1 MRPINIYL
9 LSRSAVFDAETF
21 ERADRVLSAN
31 DSVIREHEKNDLKAL
46 ADCLTAAGC
55 ALPLFDGFYYSY
67 TVPQI
72 GKEFDLLKFADGA
85 TLNIEIKHE
94 RVADDEIVAQLEKN
108 RYYLA
113 HLGGRVTSLCYIA
126 LENEWKEYDGA
137 TLSAVAAE
145 RAAELVGEFADCVHV
160 IIDELFKPSEFLVSP
175 LTEPQRF
182 LNGEYFLTNHQN
194 DIKKSIMRA
203 ARARSQRY
211 FSIKGGAG
219 TGKTLLLYDLAHELT
234 ALGKVCVVHCG
245 ILCGGHA
252 EIMRN
257 SAINVIAVKELVVR
271 DLNEYDFVLIDESHR
286 LQSEQLDWII
296 EESKVAIFSLD
307 RNQMLSSSEFKVDIA
322 VAIDKIQGLV
332 RFELTNK
339 IRTNRELATFI
350 IRLFDLSKRDP
361 NVKYENVDVIY
372 AGDKLDA
379 QRAISHYRDK
389 GYEFINFTPSKY
401 NRDILDSFE
410 PYSDSNTHRVIGQ
423 EFDRVVMF
431 MDRNF
436 RYDGN
441 KLCANE
447 HPNPDYIY
455 TQLLYQGLTRVRE
468 KLCIVVFDNPDVYKN
483 LLRIADNRD

>member
-1 MRPINIYL
+1 M
-9 LSRSAVFDAETF
+9 
-21 ERADRVLSAN
+21 
-31 DSVIREHEKNDLKAL
+31 
-46 ADCLTAAGC
+46 TAAGC
-55 ALPLFDGFYYSY
+55 ALPLLDGFYYSY

-175 LTEPQRF
+175 LTEPERF

-194 DIKKSIMRA
+194 DIKKKIMRSVTTQA
-203 ARARSQRY
+203 DGFFA
-211 FSIKGGAG
+211 IKGGAG

-332 RFELTNK
+332 KFELTNK

-468 KLCIVVFDNPDVYKN
+468 KLCIVVFDNQDVYKN

>member
-1 MRPINIYL
+1 M
-9 LSRSAVFDAETF
+9 
-21 ERADRVLSAN
+21 
-31 DSVIREHEKNDLKAL
+31 
-46 ADCLTAAGC
+46 
-55 ALPLFDGFYYSY
+55 
-67 TVPQI
+67 
-72 GKEFDLLKFADGA
+72 
-85 TLNIEIKHE
+85 
-94 RVADDEIVAQLEKN
+94 
-108 RYYLA
+108 
-113 HLGGRVTSLCYIA
+113 
-126 LENEWKEYDGA
+126 
-137 TLSAVAAE
+137 
-145 RAAELVGEFADCVHV
+145 
-160 IIDELFKPSEFLVSP
+160 
-175 LTEPQRF
+175 
-182 LNGEYFLTNHQN
+182 
-194 DIKKSIMRA
+194 
-203 ARARSQRY
+203 
-211 FSIKGGAG
+211 
-219 TGKTLLLYDLAHELT
+219 
-234 ALGKVCVVHCG
+234 VHCG

-257 SAINVIAVKELVVR
+257 SAINVIAVKELDVR

-307 RNQMLSSSEFKVDIA
+307 RNQMLSTSEFKVDIA

-332 RFELTNK
+332 KFELTNK

-389 GYEFINFTPSKY
+389 GYEFINFTPSQY
-401 NRDILDSFE
+401 MRDTLDSFE

-468 KLCIVVFDNPDVYKN
+468 KLCIVVFDNQDVYKN